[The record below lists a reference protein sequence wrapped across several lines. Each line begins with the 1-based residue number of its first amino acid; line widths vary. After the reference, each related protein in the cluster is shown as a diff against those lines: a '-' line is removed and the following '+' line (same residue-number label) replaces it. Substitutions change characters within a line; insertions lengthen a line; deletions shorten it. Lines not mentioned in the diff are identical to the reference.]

1 MSAIIDN
8 ILAYKILS
16 MIVKPFTDTEAYKL
30 GIIDENG
37 NNLIKPKDFTSGDQK
52 DAYTYL
58 HRLCFNMKKIINRM
72 PGGESRTKNLVAA
85 FFLIKE
91 SYSNKERVIKEE
103 KLHRILDLLDE
114 GYILVED
121 ELFVEKYLREDGVAS
136 AVPANVTG
144 AAVSTDEPVVRKKKK
159 IAHIMSKQNGFR
171 KAANL

>member
-72 PGGESRTKNLVAA
+72 PGGESKTKNLVAA

-91 SYSNKERVIKEE
+91 AYSNKERVIKEE
-103 KLHRILDLLDE
+103 KFHRILDLLDE

-121 ELFVEKYLREDGVAS
+121 ELFVEKYLKEDGVVSS
-136 AVPANVTG
+136 APANVTG

-159 IAHIMSKQNGFR
+159 IAHIMSKQSGFR
-171 KAANL
+171 KAANI